1 MLTTMKYEFMKNRI
15 LYAISLG
22 TLALLQVVYLVMLP
36 FSSIKSSNI
45 LIPLFLIFMAGTIIF
60 FLIIIN
66 GISLFSRDLRSKS
79 GYLVYMTPTPIPFI
93 LSAKILLVYLSSI
106 IFTLGFFFLGLADL
120 HLLILAGGKYLKDD
134 NDLMPR
140 VIKYLLDNFSTA
152 DVALKLLQGAVIV
165 FNFLSTVYF
174 SIGLSQTLLRNKRFG
189 GLISFLIFIA
199 ITVFNSFVSHQISS
213 NVLTYIFHV
222 GLGVF
227 CFIGTSYLLVRKIDL

>member
-1 MLTTMKYEFMKNRI
+1 
-15 LYAISLG
+15 
-22 TLALLQVVYLVMLP
+22 
-36 FSSIKSSNI
+36 
-45 LIPLFLIFMAGTIIF
+45 
-60 FLIIIN
+60 
-66 GISLFSRDLRSKS
+66 
-79 GYLVYMTPTPIPFI
+79 MTPTPIPFI